1 MTYAESIGVYLVRAV
16 ANLFPRPNLGRFL
29 RLENIKHKIRTA
41 AKRKEDTF
49 PDLVTSYVSAAFFIP
64 KRILDNLR
72 WEYVFLLFSL
82 ASRKS
87 VPTIDIPLLR
97 LHSAKDDKKEFW
109 DYDERPYHLYVH
121 MLAKSYG
128 WDKKKIDNLD
138 VDVALALIQEII
150 TDEQLDR
157 EFLWAMSDKSYSYD
171 YKTKSGK
178 PNPLERPYFMKEEV
192 KPPPKMQIPKAM
204 MPQGNVNYGA
214 ISEAYQ
220 PKKID
225 AIRGL

>member
-1 MTYAESIGVYLVRAV
+1 
-16 ANLFPRPNLGRFL
+16 
-29 RLENIKHKIRTA
+29 
-41 AKRKEDTF
+41 
-49 PDLVTSYVSAAFFIP
+49 
-64 KRILDNLR
+64 
-72 WEYVFLLFSL
+72 
-82 ASRKS
+82 
-87 VPTIDIPLLR
+87 
-97 LHSAKDDKKEFW
+97 
-109 DYDERPYHLYVH
+109 